1 MTVILTSQTAVS
13 EMVDHDHDHKWPLVI
28 EVEVIKPVA
37 VVKIT
42 ITNIFHDFHHF
53 SIIFHH
59 LIALITLLPF
69 KSPFF
74 IMKMTENHEKIKISM
89 TFFRQ

>member
-1 MTVILTSQTAVS
+1 
-13 EMVDHDHDHKWPLVI
+13 MVDYDHNHEWPFEG

-42 ITNIFHDFHHF
+42 ITSVFMISMIFHHF
-53 SIIFHH
+53 LHNFHH

-69 KSPFF
+69 KGPFL
-74 IMKMTENHEKIKISM
+74 S
-89 TFFRQ
+89 